1 MIARM
6 PFEQRLNSYG
16 CPVMFRAAFI
26 LAFAALPALAGE
38 YAVLASG
45 LRLHADRHESS
56 GDVVRLYDKEGVT
69 ELPASVIM
77 AFEQEDYIPPPPP
90 APVPV
95 STLAPTEEKAETP
108 PKIEDPKALIRAAAQ
123 RSGLPA
129 AFETLVQSVAKVESA
144 YDPHAVSPKGAIGLM
159 QLMPDTARRLGADP
173 HDLEQNIDAGAR
185 LLRELLAK
193 YDGDVVKALAA
204 YNAGEAAVD
213 RYQGVP
219 PYSETQQYVNKVVRD
234 YIRNGGQ

>member
-1 MIARM
+1 
-6 PFEQRLNSYG
+6 
-16 CPVMFRAAFI
+16 MFRTGFI
-26 LAFAALPALAGE
+26 LAFFALPALAGE

-45 LRLHADRHESS
+45 LRLHADRHERS
-56 GDVVRLYDKEGVT
+56 GEVVRLYDKEGVT

-77 AFEQEDYIPPPPP
+77 AFEQEDYVAPPP
-90 APVPV
+90 AAPAPLPAVSPV
-95 STLAPTEEKAETP
+95 EENAAKPPE
-108 PKIEDPKALIRAAAQ
+108 PKIPVNREEDPKALIRAAAQ
-123 RSGLPA
+123 RSGLPS

-144 YDPHAVSPKGAIGLM
+144 YNPHAVSPKGAIGVM

-173 HDLEQNIDAGAR
+173 LDLEQNIDAGAR

-213 RYQGVP
+213 RFQGVP

-234 YIRNGGQ
+234 YIRSGGQ

>member
-1 MIARM
+1 M
-6 PFEQRLNSYG
+6 L
-16 CPVMFRAAFI
+16 RAVFI
-26 LAFAALPALAGE
+26 LALAAVPAMAGE

-45 LRLHADRHESS
+45 LRLHADRHERS
-56 GDVVRLYDKEGVT
+56 GKVVRLFDKDGIT
-69 ELPASVIM
+69 ELPASAIV
-77 AFEQEDYIPPPPP
+77 AFEQEDYVAPPPP
-90 APVPV
+90 APAPVPV
-95 STLAPTEEKAETP
+95 QAEEAAAKPPE

-123 RSGLPA
+123 RTGLPA

-144 YDPHAVSPKGAIGLM
+144 YDPHAVSPKGAIGVM

-193 YDGDVVKALAA
+193 YNGDVVKALAA

-213 RYQGVP
+213 RFQGVP
-219 PYSETQQYVNKVVRD
+219 PYAETQQYVNKVVRD
-234 YIRNGGQ
+234 YIRSGGQ

>member
-1 MIARM
+1 LRKILRVG
-6 PFEQRLNSYG
+6 L
-16 CPVMFRAAFI
+16 I
-26 LAFAALPALAGE
+26 LAFAAAPVVAGE

-56 GDVVRLYDKEGVT
+56 GEAVRLYDKEGVT
-69 ELPASVIM
+69 VLPASAIV
-77 AFEQEDYIPPPPP
+77 AFEQEDYVAPPAPAPPP
-90 APVPV
+90 AQ
-95 STLAPTEEKAETP
+95 TEEKAAKLPE
-108 PKIEDPKALIRAAAQ
+108 PKVEDPKALIRAAAQ

-144 YDPHAVSPKGAIGLM
+144 YDPHAISPKGAIGVM

-173 HDLEQNIDAGAR
+173 HDPEQNIDAGAR

-193 YDGDVVKALAA
+193 YGGDVVKALAA

-213 RYQGVP
+213 RFQGVP

>member
-1 MIARM
+1 M
-6 PFEQRLNSYG
+6 RLDRYG
-16 CPVMFRAAFI
+16 CPVMFRAGFI

-45 LRLHADRHESS
+45 LRLHADRHERS
-56 GDVVRLYDKEGVT
+56 GEVVRLYDKEGVT
-69 ELPASVIM
+69 ELPASAIT
-77 AFEQEDYIPPPPP
+77 AFEQEDYIPPPP
-90 APVPV
+90 APVSVPV
-95 STLAPTEEKAETP
+95 EGPTEEKAAKP
-108 PKIEDPKALIRAAAQ
+108 PEPKTEDPKTLIRAAAR

-129 AFETLVQSVAKVESA
+129 AFETLVQSVARVESA
-144 YDPHAVSPKGAIGLM
+144 YDPHALSPKGAIGVM

-193 YDGDVVKALAA
+193 YNGDVVKALAA

-213 RYQGVP
+213 RFQGVP
-219 PYSETQQYVNKVVRD
+219 PYSETQQYVNKVVHD
-234 YIRNGGQ
+234 YIRSGGQ

>member
-1 MIARM
+1 
-6 PFEQRLNSYG
+6 
-16 CPVMFRAAFI
+16 MFRAGFI
-26 LAFAALPALAGE
+26 LAFAAVPALAGE

-45 LRLHADRHESS
+45 LRLHVDRHERS
-56 GDVVRLYDKEGVT
+56 GEVVRLYDKEGVT

-90 APVPV
+90 APDPV
-95 STLAPTEEKAETP
+95 QREEKAVKP
-108 PKIEDPKALIRAAAQ
+108 PNSKVEVLDADPKALIRAAAQ
-123 RSGLPA
+123 RSGLPS

-144 YDPHAVSPKGAIGLM
+144 YDPHAVSPKGAIGVM

-185 LLRELLAK
+185 LLRELLTK